1 MEWTSWLALL
11 DGHDHLIARE
21 VIQRGVAAVFMLA
34 FLSSFHQFPVLLGE
48 RGLLPATEFLERVG
62 DRAGPT
68 LFRWRRTPYSDRLLR
83 VMCLVG
89 IVLGAAVVVGLPQ
102 QGPAWSMIA
111 VFGVM
116 WLLYLSIHSV
126 GQVFYGFGW
135 ESMLLECGFLVG
147 FLGSHAVAP
156 PLLILFFLR
165 WMLLRLEF
173 GAGMIKLR
181 GDESWRDLTAMDH
194 HHQTQPMP
202 GPLSRL
208 AHLAPRW
215 WHRLEVLGSHAV
227 QLGVIWL
234 ILLPQ
239 PFASIAAV
247 AVILTQLFLVL
258 TGNYAWLNWLTI
270 LVAFAAISDS
280 FLRWATGGPWPGWG
294 WQHWPRWPRSGDPFA
309 AGAPP
314 AVDASPLWWQ
324 LLILA
329 VFAGLLVL
337 SWKPLRN
344 LFSSRQLMNASF
356 NRFHLVN
363 AYGAF
368 GSMTERRFE
377 VVIEGTRAPD
387 PDTAD
392 EEEWLPYEFKGKPG
406 DVRRRSRQFAP
417 YHLRLDW
424 QMWFLALRP
433 GPQAWFVALLEK
445 LRSGDPG
452 VRRLLRTDPFE
463 GRAPTGIRVR
473 YFEYLYAR
481 PPERR
486 WSGAWWVRTDLGVI
500 ARL

>member
-1 MEWTSWLALL
+1 MEWTSWLSLL
-11 DGHDHLIARE
+11 DAHDYTIARE
-21 VIQRGVAAVFMLA
+21 VIQRGVAAVFVLA
-34 FLSSFHQFPVLLGE
+34 FLSTYHQFPVLLGE
-48 RGLLPATEFLERVG
+48 RGLLPVREFLDRAG

-83 VMCLVG
+83 LMCLAG
-89 IVLGAAVVVGLPQ
+89 MLLGAATVLGLPQ
-102 QGPAWSMIA
+102 QGPAWTTIV
-111 VFGVM
+111 VFLAM
-116 WLLYLSIHSV
+116 WGLYLSIHSV

-156 PLLILFFLR
+156 PLLMILFLR

-173 GAGMIKLR
+173 GAGMIKMR
-181 GDESWRDLTAMDH
+181 GDASWRDLTAMDH

-239 PFASIAAV
+239 PIASVAACL
-247 AVILTQLFLVL
+247 VILTQLFLVV

-270 LVAFAAISDS
+270 LVAFSAIRDS
-280 FLRWATGGPWPGWG
+280 FLRWAAGGPWPGWG
-294 WQHWPRWPRSGDPFA
+294 WERLAASGPS
-309 AGAPP
+309 AG
-314 AVDASPLWWQ
+314 DGSPLWWH
-324 LLILA
+324 LLLL
-329 VFAGLLVL
+329 VVVAGLLVL
-337 SWKPLRN
+337 SWRPLRN
-344 LFSSRQLMNASF
+344 LFSPHQLMNASF

-377 VVIEGTRAPD
+377 VVIEGTLDPD

-392 EEEWLPYEFKGKPG
+392 DAAWHPFEFRGKPG

-433 GPQAWFVALLEK
+433 GAQPWFVAMLEA
-445 LRSGDPG
+445 LRAGEPG

-473 YFEYLYAR
+473 YFEYRFADR
-481 PPERR
+481 VEHRR
-486 WSGAWWVRTDLGVI
+486 GGAWWERTDLGTI

>member
-1 MEWTSWLALL
+1 MDWTGWPALL
-11 DGHDHLIARE
+11 EGHEYTLARE
-21 VIQRGVAAVFMLA
+21 IIQRGVAAVFVLA
-34 FLSSFHQFPVLLGE
+34 FLSTYHQFPVLLGE
-48 RGLLPATEFLERVG
+48 RGLLPVPEFLERAG
-62 DRAGPT
+62 RRAGPT

-83 VMCLVG
+83 AMCLLG
-89 IVLGAAVVVGLPQ
+89 MLLGAATVLGLPQ
-102 QGPAWSMIA
+102 QGPAWTTIA
-111 VFGVM
+111 VFGAM
-116 WLLYLSIHSV
+116 WGLYLSLHSV

-156 PLLILFFLR
+156 PLLILLFLR

-173 GAGMIKLR
+173 GAGMIKMR
-181 GDESWRDLTAMDH
+181 GDASWRDLTAMDH

-208 AHLAPRW
+208 AHLAPRG

-239 PFASIAAV
+239 PIASLAASV
-247 AVILTQLFLVL
+247 VILTQLFLVV

-270 LVAFAAISDS
+270 LVAFSAISDP
-280 FLRWATGGPWPGWG
+280 FLRWVVGGPWPGWG
-294 WQHWPRWPRSGDPFA
+294 GERWLP
-309 AGAPP
+309 AGGPQPEAT
-314 AVDASPLWWQ
+314 SPLWWH

-329 VFAGLLVL
+329 VFAVLAVL
-337 SWKPLRN
+337 SWQPLRN

-377 VVIEGTRAPD
+377 VVLEGTRAAD
-387 PDTAD
+387 PDAAA
-392 EEEWLPYEFKGKPG
+392 EEEWRPYEFRGKPG
-406 DVRRRSRQFAP
+406 DVRRRSPQVAP

-433 GPQAWFVALLEK
+433 SAQAWFVALLEK
-445 LRSGDPG
+445 LHDGDPG
-452 VRRLLRTDPFE
+452 VRRLLRTDPFD
-463 GRAPTGIRVR
+463 GLPPTGLRVR
-473 YFEYLYAR
+473 YFEYRYASPR
-481 PPERR
+481 ERR
-486 WSGAWWVRTDLGVI
+486 ETGDWWVRTDLGVI
-500 ARL
+500 ARR